1 MKKTAFALLLAV
13 AAASPEI
20 RYFRYERAL
29 QNLPQQ
35 SGQACFVVDQGIFA
49 HAAPQL
55 ADLRLYR
62 DTTETPYAVHFS
74 APVQTAQDSVAPLN
88 LGMRGGQI
96 AFDADLREALHETK
110 YSDIQLSVSA
120 VNFIATVTVSGSH
133 EQAGNDVTKLGSYT
147 IFDLT
152 NQKLGRST
160 VLHLPESDFPYL
172 HFQIA
177 GPISPENIA
186 GLIVERMPVMQPRY
200 MTVAESSQITQ
211 KDHSSV
217 LEFTIQAHV
226 PVDRLV
232 FTPGSEPVNFSRSV
246 RISVAQ
252 LSQSTT
258 KNADEPELTSSG
270 NLLRVHSALNGHKI
284 DEERLAVDVP
294 WRDAD
299 TPSKWTITVDN
310 GDDAPLQLRS
320 VQLQMLERTFCFE
333 SASNT
338 SYTLFYGDPAL
349 LSPRYDYAALFAP
362 RPDAAQLTVGPEQPN
377 PAFQPRPDNRPLTE
391 RHPALL
397 WIALVVVI
405 ALLGAIALR
414 SARPTTQAPH

>member
-1 MKKTAFALLLAV
+1 MQSLGDTFGQVFRAIWANTA
-13 AAASPEI
+13 
-20 RYFRYERAL
+20 
-29 QNLPQQ
+29 
-35 SGQACFVVDQGIFA
+35 
-49 HAAPQL
+49 
-55 ADLRLYR
+55 
-62 DTTETPYAVHFS
+62 
-74 APVQTAQDSVAPLN
+74 
-88 LGMRGGQI
+88 
-96 AFDADLREALHETK
+96 
-110 YSDIQLSVSA
+110 SVSS
-120 VNFIATVTVSGSH
+120 I
-133 EQAGNDVTKLGSYT
+133 
-147 IFDLT
+147 
-152 NQKLGRST
+152 
-160 VLHLPESDFPYL
+160 SD
-172 HFQIA
+172 
-177 GPISPENIA
+177 GGE
-186 GLIVERMPVMQPRY
+186 MMQPRY